1 MALQYPG
8 ISYLKGYDG
17 KISDILDQ
25 WLTGV
30 EAGRNERD
38 EGNAGDLIAKLFSA
52 QSGGGQQLAGS
63 PLNASGGNPID
74 SLVGGSHQAVANAED
89 PMLAAYFANTRRA
102 ESGGNDSAKNP
113 NSSATGRYQFLDAT
127 WADLA
132 QRHPELGL
140 TPEGRNDPAQQEA
153 AMKAFTMDNAR
164 QLTRAGVDVN
174 PGTLYAAHFLGAGG
188 ASKVLRAPP
197 DTPVASLVGPEVIQA
212 NPHLANMTVA
222 DFQQWA
228 ASKGGG
234 ANGGYTAPMVDSQAA
249 TAPASIDPELMSQ
262 LFANRTTRPFVIE
275 MMKARAKTEGGGGD
289 LGLSPQYG
297 VDAEGN
303 PVLIQLG
310 KDGRGVK
317 TVLPPGVT
325 LSKEPIKLDAGTHF
339 VLLDPI
345 TRQPVGQ
352 VEKNNEQAAYETGFG
367 SAAGKAA
374 AERIEALPGV
384 LSKAD
389 DMMTTID
396 GILNDPAL
404 DVSTGWLSWMQLIP
418 GTDQYRF
425 GQRALQLQGQ
435 AFLQAFESLKGGGQI
450 TEVEGA
456 KATQAI
462 GRLSTAQKPED
473 YRDALNELRSIVN
486 AAKERAQARG
496 GGNTAPSPV
505 QVTDDASYD
514 ALPSGTVF
522 IAPDGSTRR
531 KP

>member
-30 EAGRNERD
+30 EAGRNDRD
-38 EGNAGDLIAKLFSA
+38 EADAGGLIAKLFSA
-52 QSGGGQQLAGS
+52 QNGGGSG
-63 PLNASGGNPID
+63 LNTSGGNPID

-89 PMLAAYFANTRRA
+89 PMLAAYFANTRRS
-102 ESGGNDSAKNP
+102 ESGGNDMAKNP

-140 TPEGRNDPAQQEA
+140 TPDGRNDPAQQEA

-164 QLTRAGVDVN
+164 QLTGAGVGVN

-188 ASKVLRAPP
+188 ASKVLGADPN
-197 DTPVASLVGPEVIQA
+197 TSVASIVGPEVVQA
-212 NPHLANMTVA
+212 NPQLANMTVA

-234 ANGGYTAPMVDSQAA
+234 SNGGYTAPMVDSPAA

-310 KDGRGVK
+310 KDGRGVQ
-317 TVLPPGVT
+317 TALPPGVT

-352 VEKNNEQAAYETGFG
+352 IPKDNYGEGYDRAAGA
-367 SAAGKAA
+367 AAGKYEGETPERRAKATAA
-374 AERIEALPGV
+374 MQTLE
-384 LSKAD
+384 SKQQVVASA
-389 DMMTTID
+389 ID
-396 GILNDPAL
+396 KAL
-404 DVSTGWLSWMQLIP
+404 DNSNLWTTGIVGQMSSAVP
-418 GTDQYRF
+418 GSPAYDLARTLDTIKANIGFTELQTMRDNSPT
-425 GQRALQLQGQ
+425 GGALGSITEREL
-435 AFLQAFESLKGGGQI
+435 AFLQSTVANIEQAQSEGQLRENLQVLSDYLKSNAQQRRAAFDSQYGATAQGGGDDIDDILKGYG
-450 TEVEGA
+450 V
-456 KATQAI
+456 
-462 GRLSTAQKPED
+462 P
-473 YRDALNELRSIVN
+473 
-486 AAKERAQARG
+486 
-496 GGNTAPSPV
+496 
-505 QVTDDASYD
+505 
-514 ALPSGTVF
+514 
-522 IAPDGSTRR
+522 
-531 KP
+531 